1 MQIEMVETAKGPLP
15 AAALRVTDWY
25 VTEDDEDR
33 CVRRRDYFVLTT
45 DEFVRNDLD
54 VVMKRWSEPVNAA
67 AGQVGG

>member
-25 VTEDDEDR
+25 VVEDDDDR
-33 CVRRRDYFVLTT
+33 RVRRRDYFVLTT

-54 VVMKRWSEPVNAA
+54 MQMKRWAQPVNAA
-67 AGQVGG
+67 VGQVGG

>member
-25 VTEDDEDR
+25 VAEEDDDR
-33 CVRRRDYFVLTT
+33 RVRRRDYFIVTT

-54 VVMKRWSEPVNAA
+54 MQFKRWPQDVTAA